1 MGLFAEALGKNN
13 MLGKVESLNGWN
25 DKHNPY
31 IPPLSKK
38 TPKTKTKT
46 KQNKTKQS
54 NKLNMNGR

>member
-31 IPPLSKK
+31 IPPL
-38 TPKTKTKT
+38 
-46 KQNKTKQS
+46 
-54 NKLNMNGR
+54 